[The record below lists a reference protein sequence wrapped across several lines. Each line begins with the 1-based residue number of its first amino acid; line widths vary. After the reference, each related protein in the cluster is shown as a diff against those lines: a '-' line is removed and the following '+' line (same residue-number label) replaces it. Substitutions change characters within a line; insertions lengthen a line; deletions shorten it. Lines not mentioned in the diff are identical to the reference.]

1 MLLLLFIQIS
11 LNVRLS
17 AYLSPNIRHRPL
29 SHLSIVTFPSNRR
42 AGWGVPN
49 SWRTWSVH
57 RAMPHARHRTSGPRR
72 VARPPLHEIARA
84 DDVAMGEARP
94 CGTCPRRGA
103 HGAPEDTRTRS
114 VYGSGRAMG
123 PVTRRLRDCAVLA
136 DLRETQELRR
146 EMREF
151 SCCWS
156 GCSLNPF

>member
-11 LNVRLS
+11 LNVCLS

-72 VARPPLHEIARA
+72 VARPPLREIART
-84 DDVAMGEARP
+84 DDVALGEVGPVHGAGRAEPPRTRGRAACTDLGARWARSLAGSGTAPSSPTSARP
-94 CGTCPRRGA
+94 RNSAEKCGNSLAAGA
-103 HGAPEDTRTRS
+103 DAP
-114 VYGSGRAMG
+114 
-123 PVTRRLRDCAVLA
+123 
-136 DLRETQELRR
+136 
-146 EMREF
+146 
-151 SCCWS
+151 
-156 GCSLNPF
+156 